1 MDLLPEFEVAR
12 RRVRGL
18 RSELSA
24 RNHVRAASYAHD
36 RTYGS
41 EPAVVYRE
49 EDGEHGNFF
58 PAAWRCIVRNEGWRA
73 RLEKSYTA
81 SGRIVRGWERE
92 RGELECAT
100 SSDAL
105 LMNLFCTPGVLG
117 SARLRALLGVETGLH
132 PEFGWWARVPLR
144 DGYDDR
150 TEIDMR
156 LGDLLVEAKLCEGDF
171 QMGRAELMLRYEGFD
186 DVFDVALL
194 QKTRGMFRS
203 YQLLRGVMAAVEH
216 EARFCLMCDARR
228 PDLIEDWFAVLRA
241 VRLSDVRCRLQVVT
255 WQEIA
260 QCVPVALRRFLAEK
274 YGIGEDSKIEG
285 DDSYT

>member
-1 MDLLPEFEVAR
+1 
-12 RRVRGL
+12 
-18 RSELSA
+18 
-24 RNHVRAASYAHD
+24 VRAASYAHD

-49 EDGEHGNFF
+49 EEGEHGNFF
-58 PAAWRCIVRNEGWRA
+58 PAAWRCIVRNEGWRT

-105 LMNLFCTPGVLG
+105 LMNLFCTPGVVG

-132 PEFGWWARVPLR
+132 
-144 DGYDDR
+144 
-150 TEIDMR
+150 
-156 LGDLLVEAKLCEGDF
+156 
-171 QMGRAELMLRYEGFD
+171 
-186 DVFDVALL
+186 
-194 QKTRGMFRS
+194 S
-203 YQLLRGVMAAVEH
+203 EH

-241 VRLSDVRCRLQVVT
+241 VRSSDVRCRLQVVT

-260 QCVPVALRRFLAEK
+260 RCVPVALRRFLAEK